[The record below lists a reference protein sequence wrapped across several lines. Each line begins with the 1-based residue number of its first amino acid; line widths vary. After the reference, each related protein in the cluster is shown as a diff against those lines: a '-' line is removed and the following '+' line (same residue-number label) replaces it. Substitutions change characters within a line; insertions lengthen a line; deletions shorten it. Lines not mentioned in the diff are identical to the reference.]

1 MLKAKN
7 ELMVRKFADKYI
19 IVAIGDMSDEM
30 HSLITINSTGLFIF
44 EQLQKGIEYKDLLN
58 SIVKNYDIDENTAK
72 TDLDAFLQKAKQAGI
87 LDE

>member
-1 MLKAKN
+1 MLKAKD

-44 EQLQKGIEYKDLLN
+44 EQLQKGIAYEELLK
-58 SIVKNYDIDENTAK
+58 SIVENYDIDEATAK